1 MALLSSTVLAACSPS
16 EDASGAGGSLFDPAP
31 KAGGK
36 SDHLDNCD
44 AEIKLTP
51 TFAGLV
57 FTQPTVARQHP
68 SLDVF
73 YVVEKRGVIWR
84 VPANTSS
91 AADVTLFAD
100 LRGRVN
106 AIPQEAGMLGIA
118 LHPDFDQNGEVFISY
133 TAPSAASPA
142 NLQSRVSRF
151 VSTNGG
157 TSLDATSEQV
167 LLAVSQ
173 PFENHNG
180 GDIEFGPDGLLYIG
194 LGDGGSAGDPQGNGQ
209 NVNTLLGKMLRI
221 DVDSG
226 TPYGIP
232 ADNPFAGG
240 GGRPE
245 IFAWGLRNPWRFS
258 FDSVGG
264 TLIAGDVGQDAF
276 EEIDIIE
283 LGGNYGWRTREGAHC
298 FNPSVGCNTAGLVEP
313 LAEYGHDEGISVTG
327 GYLYR
332 GSAIASLTGQYVFT
346 DFATGRFWALASA
359 PGGGIARRLVA
370 EAGHNIASFAED
382 ASGELLAVDHFGGQ
396 VYRLESNEDC
406 SGDPVMPGDD
416 GGDGG
421 ATDPGSFASVYDN
434 ILQPRCS
441 PCHTGGASGGLSLAS
456 EAAAFG
462 NLVNAD
468 ASTPACSGRSLV
480 VPGDAANSVLF
491 QKVSGIDLCGSMMPP
506 GSPLSA
512 AELAAVETWIEQ
524 GAEP

>member
-1 MALLSSTVLAACSPS
+1 
-16 EDASGAGGSLFDPAP
+16 LFEPAP
-31 KAGGK
+31 TAGGK
-36 SDHLDNCD
+36 ADHVESCD
-44 AEIKLTP
+44 AEIELTP
-51 TFAGLV
+51 TFAGLA
-57 FTQPTVARQHP
+57 FTEPTVARPHP

-100 LRGRVN
+100 LRERVN
-106 AIPQEAGMLGIA
+106 SVPQEAGMLGIA
-118 LHPDFDQNGEVFISY
+118 FHPDFDQNGQVFISY
-133 TAPSAASPA
+133 TAPSQASPA

-151 VSTNGG
+151 VSNNDGA
-157 TSLDATSEQV
+157 SLDATSEQI

-180 GDIEFGPDGLLYIG
+180 GNVEFGPDGLLYIG
-194 LGDGGSAGDPQGNGQ
+194 LGDGGAAGDPQGNGQ

-245 IFAWGLRNPWRFS
+245 IYAWGLRNPWRFS
-258 FDSVGG
+258 FDSASG
-264 TLIAGDVGQDAF
+264 TLLAGDVGQDAF

-298 FNPSVGCNTAGLVEP
+298 FSPSVGCNTAGLIDP
-313 LAEYGHDEGISVTG
+313 IAEYGHDEGISVTG

-332 GSAIASLTGQYVFT
+332 GSAIASIVGQYVFT
-346 DFATGRFWALASA
+346 DFATGRFWALAAA
-359 PGGGIARRLVA
+359 PGGGVTRRLIA
-370 EAGHNIASFAED
+370 QAGHNIASFAED
-382 ASGELLAVDHFGGQ
+382 ASGELLAVDHFSGQ

-406 SGDPVMPGDD
+406 DPLPGTSD
-416 GGDGG
+416 GGDDDSGM
-421 ATDPGSFASVYDN
+421 TNPTSFSSIYDD
-434 ILQPRCS
+434 ILQVRCS
-441 PCHTGGASGGLSLAS
+441 PCHTAGASGGLSMAS
-456 EAAAFG
+456 EAIAFG
-462 NLVNAD
+462 NLVDGD
-468 ASTPACSGRSLV
+468 ASSAACSGRSRV
-480 VPGDAANSVLF
+480 VPGDATNSVLF
-491 QKVSGIDLCGSMMPP
+491 QKVSGIGLCGPMMPP

-512 AELAAVETWIEQ
+512 AQIDAIEAWIEQ
-524 GAEP
+524 GAQP